1 MVVGGIFCIF
11 VQNQKIMSQLENL
24 YKQWQSIQPLSQDDE
39 IRLKRK
45 FILDFNYNS
54 NHIEGN
60 TLTYGQTEVLLL
72 LGEVVG
78 NARMK
83 DLEEMKAHNICLNM
97 IEREADG
104 DTPLTEAFIRQVHQV
119 MLRED
124 YTVYRKL
131 PGGETTSYV
140 VHAGRYKTRPNSVI
154 TPTGERFEYASPE
167 ETPALMADLVEWYNR
182 VVEDG
187 NLTPVQIAALF
198 HYRYIRIHP
207 FEDGNGRIA
216 RLMVNFILRR
226 LRWPM
231 LVIRSNKKQAYLNA
245 LALTDALT
253 GPIPSDGAHA
263 TLSQIKPFAD
273 YMENALVADISD
285 TIEFLSGS
293 GELKWWFEGEVVEF
307 STTTPS
313 RILKIL
319 EAEPTASLSTIA
331 QKLNMNR
338 SAIQKQIDKLAT
350 KGYIIRPEGKK
361 RGWNV
366 MLKQ

>member
-1 MVVGGIFCIF
+1 M
-11 VQNQKIMSQLENL
+11 KELEKL
-24 YKQWQSIQPLSQDDE
+24 YSHWQSIQPLSNDDE

-45 FILDFNYNS
+45 FMLDFNYNS

-72 LGEVVG
+72 LGEVIG

-97 IEREADG
+97 IEREADT
-104 DTPLTEAFIRQVHQV
+104 DNPLTETFIRQLHHV

-167 ETPALMADLVEWYNR
+167 ETPALMADLVEWYN
-182 VVEDG
+182 DAACKAS
-187 NLTPVQIAALF
+187 LTPIQIAALF

-226 LRWPM
+226 HGWPM

-245 LALTDALT
+245 LALTDAIT
-253 GPIPSDGAHA
+253 GLIPSDGAHA
-263 TLSQIKPFAD
+263 TISQIKPFAD
-273 YMENALVADISD
+273 YMEKVLVADISD
-285 TIEFLSGS
+285 MIEFLSGDK
-293 GELKWWFEGEVVEF
+293 ELKWWYEGEIVEF
-307 STTTPS
+307 STPTPS

-319 EAEPTASLSTIA
+319 LAEPTASLTKIA

-338 SAIQKQIDKLAT
+338 SAIQKQIENLAE
-350 KGYIIRPEGKK
+350 KKYITRPEGKK
-361 RGWNV
+361 RGWNI

>member
-1 MVVGGIFCIF
+1 MTE
-11 VQNQKIMSQLENL
+11 LEKL
-24 YKQWQSIQPLSQDDE
+24 YKHWQSIQPLSNDDE

-72 LGEVVG
+72 LGEVIG

-97 IEREADG
+97 IEREADT
-104 DTPLTEAFIRQVHQV
+104 DNPLTETFIRQVHQV

-167 ETPALMADLVEWYNR
+167 ETPALMADLVEWYNQAAS
-182 VVEDG
+182 EAS
-187 NLTPVQIAALF
+187 LTPIQIAALF

-226 LRWPM
+226 YGWPM
-231 LVIRSNKKQAYLNA
+231 LVIRSNKKQTYLNA
-245 LALTDALT
+245 LALTDAIT
-253 GPIPSDGAHA
+253 GLIPSDGAHA
-263 TLSQIKPFAD
+263 TFSQIKPFAD
-273 YMENALVADISD
+273 YMEKALVADISD
-285 TIEFLSGS
+285 TIEFLSGDK
-293 GELKWWFEGEVVEF
+293 ELKWWFEGEIVKF
-307 STTTPS
+307 STPTPS

-319 EAEPTASLSTIA
+319 YTEPNASLSKIA

-338 SAIQKQIDKLAT
+338 SAIQKQIENLAE

-361 RGWNV
+361 RGWNI

>member
-1 MVVGGIFCIF
+1 
-11 VQNQKIMSQLENL
+11 MSQLEKL
-24 YKQWQSIQPLSQDDE
+24 YKQWLSIQPLSQDDE

-45 FILDFNYNS
+45 FMLDFNYNS
-54 NHIEGN
+54 NHIEGS
-60 TLTYGQTEVLLL
+60 TLTYGQTEMLLL

-78 NARMK
+78 NAKMK

-104 DTPLTEAFIRQVHQV
+104 DNPLTEAFIRQVHQV

-124 YTVYRKL
+124 YTVYRQL
-131 PGGETTSYV
+131 PGSEITSYV

-182 VVEDG
+182 AVKEDK
-187 NLTPVQIAALF
+187 LTPIQIAALF

-226 LRWPM
+226 HRWPM
-231 LVIRSNKKQAYLNA
+231 LVVRATKKQAYLNA
-245 LALTDALT
+245 LALTDT
-253 GPIPSDGAHA
+253 IIGPIPSDGAHA
-263 TLSQIKPFAD
+263 AITQIKPFAD
-273 YMENALVADISD
+273 YLENSLVADISD
-285 TIEFLSGS
+285 TIEFLSGTR
-293 GELKWWFEGEVVEF
+293 ELKWWFEGEIVEF
-307 STTTPS
+307 STITPS

-319 EAEPTASLSTIA
+319 ETEPTASLSAIA
-331 QKLNMNR
+331 QKLNINR
-338 SAIQKQIDKLAT
+338 SAIQKQVENLAA
-350 KGYIIRPEGKK
+350 KGYIVRPDGKK